1 MSEPEMDLDLWRAL
15 TVTQPWGGLLAA
27 GIKPIEN
34 RSRKIAPRG
43 LFGKRFAIHAS
54 REIDLDVYARIC
66 DIAPELFDD
75 DEEIPEDGDDPWA
88 SVTRSIVAKYPTPI
102 DAPWVPLSRVTS
114 AIIAVATLAHEVL
127 IGQGEERNKLWRGD
141 LTYVEEK
148 LGPGA
153 ARWFFG
159 PYGYVLTNVTI
170 LPDPVP
176 CRGFQGFWTMTAP
189 TREAVVAQLARAE
202 AA

>member
-1 MSEPEMDLDLWRAL
+1 MDLDLWRAL

-34 RSRKIAPRG
+34 RSRKIAPHG

-54 REIDLDVYARIC
+54 REIDEDVYARIC
-66 DIAPELFDD
+66 DIAPELFVEA
-75 DEEIPEDGDDPWA
+75 DEPEEDGDDPWA
-88 SVTRSIVAKYPTPI
+88 SRTRAIDAKHPTPI

-127 IGQGEERNKLWRGD
+127 IGQGEKRNKLWRGD
-141 LTYVEEK
+141 LTYAQEK

-170 LPDPVP
+170 LPEPVP
-176 CRGFQGFWTMTAP
+176 CRGYQGFWTMTP
-189 TREAVVAQLARAE
+189 ETRADVIAQLERK
-202 AA
+202 AAA